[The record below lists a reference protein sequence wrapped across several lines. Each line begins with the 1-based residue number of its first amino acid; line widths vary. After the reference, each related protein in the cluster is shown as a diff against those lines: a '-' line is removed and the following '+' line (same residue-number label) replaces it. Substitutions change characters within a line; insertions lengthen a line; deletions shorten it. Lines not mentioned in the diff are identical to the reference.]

1 MKYDFAG
8 WATKANILCT
18 DGRTIMKD
26 AFKDQNGAT
35 VPLVWGHNHDDPL
48 AVLGHALLEN
58 RPEGVWAY
66 GTFNDTEAGRAAKIL
81 VDHGDVDAL
90 SICAGKLTEDKR
102 GQVHHGKIREVS
114 LVLAGANEGAR
125 IETIMSHDDTGEF
138 EAYIFND
145 EFELEIN
152 HEGKKLPVIETVD
165 AEEAAPE
172 ETPEIAHEDK
182 KGAEEVATEEKKTE
196 KTVKDVI
203 DTMNEEQK
211 NVLIALVNEAMALEP
226 EDEEKT
232 EKSKEDTNVKH
243 NVFDTDQKA
252 SRGVLTH
259 SDFEAIKTDAK
270 RLGSWRDAFNAYT
283 ESMLK
288 HDDEP
293 AEVSYE
299 TSPGTA
305 TYGIDG
311 VEWLFPDAHLVDS
324 TPRFIQRDMG
334 WVRVVMDGCHHS
346 PFSRIKS
353 MFANIT
359 ADDARAKG
367 YVKGNQK
374 LEEFFTLIRRTT
386 TPQTIYKKQKMDRDD
401 VIDITDFD
409 VIAWLRSE
417 MRMMLDEEIARAVLI
432 GDGRS
437 PAAEDKIM
445 PDHIRPIASDDPLFT
460 IRAQLDPNETGVR
473 AKINALI
480 RARKYY
486 KGKGNPILFTTEDF
500 VTEALLLTDDI
511 GRDLYEDI
519 DKLNKKLR
527 VSRTVTVPVME
538 NSGFDCIVVNL
549 QDYTIGADKGG
560 KVSMFEDFD
569 IDVNQQKY
577 LIETRCSGALTA
589 PFSAIVL
596 EGESGNTESIAGPA
610 LDEGSQQHTT

>member
-58 RPEGVWAY
+58 RPEGVYAY

-90 SICAGKLTEDKR
+90 SICAGKLTEDNRK
-102 GQVHHGKIREVS
+102 QVHHGKIREVS

-138 EAYIFND
+138 EAFIFND

-152 HEGKKLPVIETVD
+152 HEGKELPVIETVD
-165 AEEAAPE
+165 AEEDAPE

-182 KGAEEVATEEKKTE
+182 KGADDVATNEKKE
-196 KTVKDVI
+196 KTVQDVI

-211 NVLIALVNEAMALEP
+211 NVLIALVNEAMNLEP

-252 SRGVLTH
+252 SRGALTH
-259 SDFEAIKTDAK
+259 SDFEAIKADAK

-293 AEVSYE
+293 AAEVSYE

-311 VEWLFPDAHLVDS
+311 VEWLFPDAHLIDS

-334 WVRVVMDGCHHS
+334 WVRVVIDGCHHS

-460 IRAQLDPNETGVR
+460 IRAQLAPNETGVR

-538 NSGFDCIVVNL
+538 NSGFDCIEVNL

-589 PFSAIVL
+589 PYSAIVL
-596 EGESGNTESIAGPA
+596 AGEVANSTNDNVPDLVGPR
-610 LDEGSQQHTT
+610 D

>member
-8 WATKANILCT
+8 WATKANILCS

-26 AFKDQNGAT
+26 AFKDQNGAK
-35 VPLVWGHNHDDPL
+35 VPLVWGHEHGDPL
-48 AVLGHALLEN
+48 AVLGHAFLEN
-58 RPEGVWAY
+58 RPEGVYAY
-66 GTFNDTEAGRAAKIL
+66 GVFNNSEAGQAAKML
-81 VDHGDVDAL
+81 VDHGDVDSL
-90 SICAGKLTEDKR
+90 SICAGKLTEDKEKR
-102 GQVHHGKIREVS
+102 VHHGKIRELS

-125 IETIMSHDDTGEF
+125 IETIMTHDDSGEF
-138 EAYIFND
+138 DALIFND
-145 EFELEIN
+145 EFIELN
-152 HEGKKLPVIETVD
+152 HEDKDIPEIGI
-165 AEEAAPE
+165 EEATESKVAAN
-172 ETPEIAHEDK
+172 EISHEDK
-182 KGAEEVATEEKKTE
+182 KGANEVAAEEKKE
-196 KTVKDVI
+196 KTIQDVI

-211 NVLIALVNEAMALEP
+211 AVLVALVNDAMDISEEENEN
-226 EDEEKT
+226 ED
-232 EKSKEDTNVKH
+232 KSKEDENVKH

-252 SRGVLTH
+252 SRKVLNH
-259 SDFEAIKTDAK
+259 SDFEAIKVDAK

-283 ESMLK
+283 ESMLQHGDK
-288 HDDEP
+288 LELGKDGEP
-293 AEVSYE
+293 SEQVSYE

-311 VEWLFPDAHLVDS
+311 VEWLFPDARNVD
-324 TPRFIQRDMG
+324 TAPRFIQRDMG

-359 ADDARAKG
+359 EGDARAKG

-401 VIDITDFD
+401 VVDITDFD

-445 PDHIRPIASDDPLFT
+445 PDHIRPIATDDPLFT
-460 IRAQLDPNETGVR
+460 IRAVVADGETGVR
-473 AKINALI
+473 GKINALI

-486 KGKGNPILFTTEDF
+486 KGKGNPVLFTTEDF

-527 VSRTVTVPVME
+527 ISRTVTVPVME
-538 NSGFDCIVVNL
+538 NSGIDCIIVNL

-560 KVSMFEDFD
+560 KVAMFEDFD

-589 PFSAIVL
+589 PYSAIVL
-596 EGESGNTESIAGPA
+596 MGDVQEAEEPVEHAN
-610 LDEGSQQHTT
+610 H